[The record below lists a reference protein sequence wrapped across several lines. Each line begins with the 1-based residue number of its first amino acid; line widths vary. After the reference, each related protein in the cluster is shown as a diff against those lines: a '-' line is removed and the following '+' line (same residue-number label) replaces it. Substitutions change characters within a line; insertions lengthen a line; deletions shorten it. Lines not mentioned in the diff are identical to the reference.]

1 MAETILQKKLKTL
14 KSELENLDGEEQT
27 VRYNIEKYRII
38 REIAEMNVDGQSQE
52 QIEEI
57 NQCIEYIQM
66 QKEKIEQKEKLE
78 IEKEE
83 NEIAK

>member
-83 NEIAK
+83 NEIA

>member
-38 REIAEMNVDGQSQE
+38 REIAEMSVDGQSPE

-83 NEIAK
+83 NEIA

>member
-66 QKEKIEQKEKLE
+66 QKEKLE

-83 NEIAK
+83 NEIA